1 VIFLQFFH
9 FSTSPSREEDLYTY
23 KTKYE
28 VVNRMS
34 QELTIS
40 EFNELANQAKKV
52 YSINDKKVFFE
63 AKTLEKANILLVQ
76 ITIFLCKDND
86 IEHKRKT
93 KSVTELFDIVEMRL
107 HKKIDK
113 ILKHKT
119 IENMCEITNYYIF
132 SLK

>member
-1 VIFLQFFH
+1 
-9 FSTSPSREEDLYTY
+9 
-23 KTKYE
+23 
-28 VVNRMS
+28 MS
-34 QELTIS
+34 KELTIQ
-40 EFNELANQAKKV
+40 EFNELANNAKKV

-63 AKTLEKANILLVQ
+63 AKTLEKADILLVQ

-93 KSVTELFDIVEMRL
+93 KSITELFDIVEMRL
-107 HKKIDK
+107 HKRIDK